1 MSVTLL
7 VRHPSTGSLLVN
19 FDQSVFQLLDEAVH
33 LQRMGLDIP
42 LLAMRLVERRKT
54 IITNYNNVKV
64 CVYICIHTHV
74 YTCDYPVC
82 MYVCIYIRMYGTCHK
97 YLNFST
103 EIRGLPSRNSVNVHK
118 IFRRASAPAL
128 QTGRGN
134 VPNAEHFPRN
144 TVVSRRQRDRF
155 HRLSESGLATRD

>member
-42 LLAMRLVERRKT
+42 LLAMRLIERRKT

-64 CVYICIHTHV
+64 CVCIHTHV
-74 YTCDYPVC
+74 YTCDCPVC
-82 MYVCIYIRMYGTCHK
+82 MYVRMPIRTYICM
-97 YLNFST
+97 
-103 EIRGLPSRNSVNVHK
+103 
-118 IFRRASAPAL
+118 
-128 QTGRGN
+128 
-134 VPNAEHFPRN
+134 
-144 TVVSRRQRDRF
+144 
-155 HRLSESGLATRD
+155 